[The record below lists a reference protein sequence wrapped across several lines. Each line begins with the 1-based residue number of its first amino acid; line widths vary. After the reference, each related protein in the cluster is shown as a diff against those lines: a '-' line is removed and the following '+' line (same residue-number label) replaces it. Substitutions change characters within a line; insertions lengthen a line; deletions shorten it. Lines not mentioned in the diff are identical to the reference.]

1 MGRYSVKRYKTK
13 RRTKDLDLI
22 HKDLSNPETI
32 QKLKQQEED
41 ENLPGLGQ
49 YYCIHCD
56 KYFLDNTALKGHLR
70 GKVHKRRVKEL
81 SVNPYTNL
89 EAEAAVGTNLEKFIA
104 KVEEYKQREPLRLV
118 MEKEALKNQT
128 EEYDIRDRK
137 IFEELYPEKVQQE
150 LEQKQKEAE
159 LAQKRSLKLEKK
171 YELEPLTDDEDGE
184 NEVPPPSDEMVIE

>member
-184 NEVPPPSDEMVIE
+184 NEVPPPGDEMVIE

>member
-22 HKDLSNPETI
+22 HKDLSNPDSI

-89 EAEAAVGTNLEKFIA
+89 EAEAAVGTNLEQFIA
-104 KVEEYKQREPLRLV
+104 RVEEYKQREPSRLLL
-118 MEKEALKNQT
+118 EKEALKNQT

-137 IFEELYPEKVQQE
+137 KFEELYPEKVQEE
-150 LEQKQKEAE
+150 LQQKQRDAE
-159 LAQKRSLKLEKK
+159 LAQKRALKLEKK
-171 YELEPLTDDEDGE
+171 YQLEPLTDDEDVLPRL
-184 NEVPPPSDEMVIE
+184 NDEMLIE

>member
-22 HKDLSNPETI
+22 LKDLSSPDSI

-81 SVNPYTNL
+81 SVNPYSNL
-89 EAEAAVGTNLEKFIA
+89 EAEAAAGTNLEKFMS
-104 KVEEYKQREPLRLV
+104 KVEQYKQKEPARLA
-118 MEKEALKNQT
+118 MEKQMLKNQT
-128 EEYDIRDRK
+128 DEYDIRDRQN
-137 IFEELYPEKVQQE
+137 FEELYPEKVQAE
-150 LEQKQKEAE
+150 LEQKQREKELE
-159 LAQKRSLKLEKK
+159 EKRALKQAKK
-171 YELEPLTDDEDGE
+171 YELEPLTDDEDG
-184 NEVPPPSDEMVIE
+184 NANIPPQGDAMVLE

>member
-22 HKDLSNPETI
+22 HKDLSNPDSI

-89 EAEAAVGTNLEKFIA
+89 EAEAAVGTNLKQFIA
-104 KVEEYKQREPLRLV
+104 RVEEYKQREPSRLLL
-118 MEKEALKNQT
+118 EKEALKNQT

-137 IFEELYPEKVQQE
+137 KFEELYPEKVQEE
-150 LEQKQKEAE
+150 LQQKQRDAE
-159 LAQKRSLKLEKK
+159 LAQKRALKLEKK
-171 YELEPLTDDEDGE
+171 YQLEPLTDDEDVLPRL
-184 NEVPPPSDEMVIE
+184 NDEMLIE

>member
-104 KVEEYKQREPLRLV
+104 KVEEYKQREPSRLV

-184 NEVPPPSDEMVIE
+184 NEVPPPGDEMVIE